1 MTSAHSR
8 DLRHRL
14 HGGMVGAV
22 RMWRHGVAGVVV
34 TALVLMPGLAT
45 TCAAACLRQTPATA
59 PSAAG
64 SAEHAHHGS
73 TAHAHHGS
81 TAHAHHGSTAHAHHG
96 STPAQSEMRVRAQF
110 GVAPVHNCR
119 DHAGAVH
126 WSGTVS
132 RFAGA
137 DRQVVSASEPPRPCP
152 LGVSVLIARH
162 ARSTHGPPGA
172 SGVVT
177 PLVLRI

>member
-1 MTSAHSR
+1 
-8 DLRHRL
+8 
-14 HGGMVGAV
+14 
-22 RMWRHGVAGVVV
+22 MWRHGVAGVVV

-81 TAHAHHGSTAHAHHG
+81 T
-96 STPAQSEMRVRAQF
+96 PAQSEMRVRAQF

-132 RFAGA
+132 RFVGA
-137 DRQVVSASEPPRPCP
+137 DRQVVSASDPPRPCP
-152 LGVSVLIARH
+152 LGVGVLFARQ

>member
-1 MTSAHSR
+1 
-8 DLRHRL
+8 
-14 HGGMVGAV
+14 
-22 RMWRHGVAGVVV
+22 MWRHGVAGVVV

-81 TAHAHHGSTAHAHHG
+81 T
-96 STPAQSEMRVRAQF
+96 PAQSEMRVRAQF

-119 DHAGAVH
+119 NHAGAVH
-126 WSGTVS
+126 W
-132 RFAGA
+132 
-137 DRQVVSASEPPRPCP
+137 
-152 LGVSVLIARH
+152 
-162 ARSTHGPPGA
+162 
-172 SGVVT
+172 
-177 PLVLRI
+177 

>member
-1 MTSAHSR
+1 
-8 DLRHRL
+8 
-14 HGGMVGAV
+14 
-22 RMWRHGVAGVVV
+22 MWRQSVGCVVV

-45 TCAAACLRQTPATA
+45 TCVAACLRQTLATA
-59 PSAAG
+59 PEAAG
-64 SAEHAHHGS
+64 SS
-73 TAHAHHGS
+73 
-81 TAHAHHGSTAHAHHG
+81 AHAHHG

-119 DHAGAVH
+119 GHAGAVH

-132 RFAGA
+132 RLAGA
-137 DRQVVSASEPPRPCP
+137 DRQVVSASDPPRPCP
-152 LGVSVLIARH
+152 LGVSVLFARH

-177 PLVLRI
+177 PPVLRI

>member
-1 MTSAHSR
+1 
-8 DLRHRL
+8 
-14 HGGMVGAV
+14 
-22 RMWRHGVAGVVV
+22 MWRHCVADVVV

-45 TCAAACLRQTPATA
+45 TCAAACLRPTPATA
-59 PSAAG
+59 PGATGSAAHAHHG
-64 SAEHAHHGS
+64 STGNAHHGS

-81 TAHAHHGSTAHAHHG
+81 APT
-96 STPAQSEMRVRAQF
+96 QSEVRLRAQF

-132 RFAGA
+132 RFAGH
-137 DRQVVSASEPPRPCP
+137 DCQVAAASGLPQPFR
-152 LGVSVLIARH
+152 LAVSVLIARYTP
-162 ARSTHGPPGA
+162 RSIHGPPGA
-172 SGVVT
+172 SWVVT